1 MSTEEY
7 NPILTRKNRLKLFTL
22 DECKEILANLL
33 ADKKQSGVLTNF
45 EIVPASEHV
54 GFLGEYFHLHL
65 RYQLEDQQDEQ
76 NTRLFVKSVIFQNAN
91 MEFYMEKMGIVKK
104 EIKLYELLNKL
115 KKFCKFYDGFY
126 FKNYIFDE
134 IPAPHVWCVKCY
146 FTRDDLF
153 VMQNVEDMGYVAL
166 PPGTSFLNK
175 DQLQPI
181 LKSLA
186 TLHASSIA
194 FEKQEGKTIGV
205 ELREW
210 LKEVAVDPD
219 IEWYTTGLNA
229 VLAVAATHPKVRDN
243 PEALEYISKE
253 LPRCLDRVYY
263 MVNPSPVHRN
273 VFVHRDAWGANVFYH
288 KDQPKDK
295 RSILVDFQL
304 CRYSPPAMDF
314 HLVSYLNLEP
324 SSRKIMSSDLI
335 DIYYETL
342 SEELGQMGIDP
353 KKENL
358 SKREFIQSLE
368 DFSLFGVT
376 YNCIAA
382 TILRLPGNYL
392 KNLKDK
398 SPADFHR
405 FCNVNRT
412 EDVLRLM
419 KDYPEFADYMYECVG
434 DLLDLTYNKQN

>member
-7 NPILTRKNRLKLFTL
+7 NPILTRKNRLELFTL

-76 NTRLFVKSVIFQNAN
+76 ITRLFVKSVIFQNAN
-91 MEFYMEKMGIVKK
+91 MEFYMEKMGIIKK

-115 KKFCKFYDGFY
+115 KKFS
-126 FKNYIFDE
+126 
-134 IPAPHVWCVKCY
+134 PHLWCAKCY

-153 VMQNVEDMGYVAL
+153 VMENVEDLGYVAL
-166 PPGTSFLNK
+166 PSGTSFLNK

-210 LKEVAVDPD
+210 LKEVSVDPD
-219 IEWYTTGLNA
+219 VEWYTTGLNA
-229 VLAVAATHPKVRDN
+229 VLAIAATHPDVRNN
-243 PEALEYISKE
+243 PQALEYVKKE

-288 KDQPKDK
+288 KDQPQEK

-324 SSRKIMSSDLI
+324 SNRKIMLRDLI

-342 SEELGQMGIDP
+342 SEELEQMGIDP

-358 SKREFIQSLE
+358 SKGEFIQSLE
-368 DFSLFGVT
+368 DFSLFGLT

-382 TILRLPGNYL
+382 TILRLPDNFL
-392 KNLKDK
+392 KNLKDE
-398 SPADFHR
+398 SPGDFHR

-434 DLLDLTYNKQN
+434 DLLELTYNKLN

>member
-7 NPILTRKNRLKLFTL
+7 NPILTGKNRLELFTL

-76 NTRLFVKSVIFQNAN
+76 VTRLFVKSVIFQNAN
-91 MEFYMEKMGIVKK
+91 MEFYMEKMGIIKK

-115 KKFCKFYDGFY
+115 KKFS
-126 FKNYIFDE
+126 
-134 IPAPHVWCVKCY
+134 PHVWCAKCY

-166 PPGTSFLNK
+166 PSGTSFLNK
-175 DQLQPI
+175 AQLQPI

-210 LKEVAVDPD
+210 LKEVSVDPD
-219 IEWYTTGLNA
+219 VEWYTTGLSA
-229 VLAVAATHPKVRDN
+229 VLAIAATHPDVRN
-243 PEALEYISKE
+243 SPQALEYIEKE

-288 KDQPKDK
+288 KDQPQEK

-324 SSRKIMSSDLI
+324 SNRKIMLRDLI
-335 DIYYETL
+335 DIYYESL
-342 SEELGQMGIDP
+342 SEELEQMGIDP

-358 SKREFIQSLE
+358 SKGEFIQSLE

-382 TILRLPGNYL
+382 TILRLPDNYL

-434 DLLDLTYNKQN
+434 DLLELTYNKQN